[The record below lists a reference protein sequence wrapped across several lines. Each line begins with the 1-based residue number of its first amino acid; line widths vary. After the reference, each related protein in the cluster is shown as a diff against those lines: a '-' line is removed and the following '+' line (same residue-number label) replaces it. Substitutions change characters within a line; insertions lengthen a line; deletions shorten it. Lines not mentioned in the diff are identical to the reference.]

1 MARCFCTFT
10 VNPEMHPF
18 LRPVKGKDGEVT
30 GYAFWCPGCASL
42 HSRHGLHVFT
52 VKDAEGDPEQEW
64 SFDGEASFEPS
75 LAYEDEPYCHLH
87 LTQGMIRY
95 YPDSK
100 NALAGQVVP
109 MEPIPARAKKE
120 RGY

>member
-52 VKDAEGDPEQEW
+52 VKDADGDPEQEW